1 MIHVKSA
8 HPPVC
13 VVVPS
18 PGNLA
23 RYTAFEMSLEGLL
36 APQGSFV
43 ARVRGSSSLALG
55 VNAAVKMVLE
65 SPQTANVGRFFFVD
79 DDHEFDQHVL
89 VRLLETMDASQRA
102 TDEEYRIRVLMALC
116 MRKEPPFDLMAFSA
130 SVDDHKVGFKT
141 KFVNLMVDQIAAL
154 HGPYPVKHVGRG
166 GLLVDSLVFQR
177 IQPPWFQ
184 VGQIDPEEFQED
196 MHFSDLC
203 RAHGFQPYVHLDVV
217 TGHTEPVSV
226 FPHRLEDGTVVPMLR
241 WGNGKSIVMRGLKP

>member
-1 MIHVKSA
+1 MIHVKST

-55 VNAAVKMVLE
+55 VNAAVKMVIE

-116 MRKEPPFDLMAFSA
+116 MA
-130 SVDDHKVGFKT
+130 GFKT
-141 KFVNLMVDQIAAL
+141 KFVNLMADQVAAL

-166 GLLVDSLVFQR
+166 GLLVDSPVFQR
-177 IQPPWFQ
+177 IPPPWFQ

>member
-55 VNAAVKMVLE
+55 VNAAVKMVIE
-65 SPQTANVGRFFFVD
+65 SPSLSHVGRFFFVD

-89 VRLLETMDASQRA
+89 MRLLETMDAASRA

-116 MRKEPPFDLMAFSA
+116 MRKEPPFDLMAFVGPNVEIA
-130 SVDDHKVGFKT
+130 GGKRVFTHLTVDD
-141 KFVNLMVDQIAAL
+141 AAGKS
-154 HGPYPVKHVGRG
+154 GPYPVKHVGRG

-177 IQPPWFQ
+177 ISPPWFQ

-203 RAHGFQPYVHLDVV
+203 RAHGFQPYVHLGVV